1 MLCSWV
7 WKSMRYLD
15 SILQLK
21 RVTVAFWSI
30 RDTYSDNNRTF
41 ICCSVKEVFC
51 FSGFPRYGYLPYAC
65 FECWEPLFFLHIWSC
80 IEVWFYL
87 SDWFIHFLML
97 YIQVCIM
104 QFIFFHCLWKI
115 LILHLGYYD
124 LHVLFSTV
132 ILIFPLTRKSTDM
145 TVRVLLICS

>member
-30 RDTYSDNNRTF
+30 RDTYSDNSRTF

-104 QFIFFHCLWKI
+104 QFIFFVCNFEHCSENDFLAVESDTIKSI
-115 LILHLGYYD
+115 QLILKTPQISL
-124 LHVLFSTV
+124 TV
-132 ILIFPLTRKSTDM
+132 FTWIL
-145 TVRVLLICS
+145 V